1 MLLVSYLFTPEYDAK
16 ERIYVLWLKDR
27 AAFRMMT
34 SSLLLSIQ
42 RPVLTVR
49 YYAIHITASQ
59 FLDKPRD
66 ASASV
71 ALGRNC
77 KFAAISCYIS
87 ETVQGI
93 NLAPKYL
100 AQNANMKS
108 YVIYRLV
115 SLTLSDP

>member
-1 MLLVSYLFTPEYDAK
+1 MTERSRSIPNDDVITAAVDPTPGFDY
-16 ERIYVLWLKDR
+16 
-27 AAFRMMT
+27 
-34 SSLLLSIQ
+34 
-42 RPVLTVR
+42 VR

-100 AQNANMKS
+100 VQNANMKS